1 MNIIKKGLE
10 TLLVHTVAI
19 ITTPIY
25 FVIQVVMQFALAIKA
40 IVMNTVTWPVDVVW
54 NYNVMQWW
62 KTATEEEKEKY
73 LAQFGMTMDMLDEL
87 KRDK

>member
-73 LAQFGMTMDMLDEL
+73 LAQFGMTMDMLDKL